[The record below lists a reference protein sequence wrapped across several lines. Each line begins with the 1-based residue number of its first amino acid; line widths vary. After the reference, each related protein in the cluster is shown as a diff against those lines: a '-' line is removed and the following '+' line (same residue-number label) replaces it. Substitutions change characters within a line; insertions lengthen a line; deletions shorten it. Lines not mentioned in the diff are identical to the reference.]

1 MKVVHV
7 SVADTGGA
15 GLCAY
20 RICKAQREIGID
32 AQLVVLYN
40 KQKESF
46 VHKTGGVTYFLHS
59 SLRKIKKLF
68 HIADEVNMC
77 RALGKQNGATYTLP
91 LSPIDITKLDVV
103 KNADIVHLHWI
114 GGFLD
119 YPSFFAKMSNKTIVC
134 TLHDQSILYGIASIE
149 QQYLP
154 NNELEK
160 KYYKLK
166 YEEMSKVE
174 HFFRR

>member
-46 VHKTGGVTYFLHS
+46 VHKTG
-59 SLRKIKKLF
+59 
-68 HIADEVNMC
+68 A
-77 RALGKQNGATYTLP
+77 
-91 LSPIDITKLDVV
+91 
-103 KNADIVHLHWI
+103 
-114 GGFLD
+114 
-119 YPSFFAKMSNKTIVC
+119 
-134 TLHDQSILYGIASIE
+134 
-149 QQYLP
+149 
-154 NNELEK
+154 
-160 KYYKLK
+160 
-166 YEEMSKVE
+166 
-174 HFFRR
+174 